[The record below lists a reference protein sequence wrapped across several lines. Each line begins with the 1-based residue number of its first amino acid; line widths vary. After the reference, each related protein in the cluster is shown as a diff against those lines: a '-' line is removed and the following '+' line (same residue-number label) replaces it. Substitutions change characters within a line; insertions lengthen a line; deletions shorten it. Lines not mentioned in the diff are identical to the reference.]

1 MSDSY
6 FNLKQPSY
14 KSALT
19 IDSIFVFLCQQK
31 SWISDVEIAVALDS
45 SIPVTRKLLV
55 ELGDVV
61 ESDRSGNWRIVQ
73 TVTTEVVSN
82 CDRSLSIEEK
92 QELLSLERT
101 IERGFYL
108 AGLAL
113 KQLRDRR
120 LYRESYAT
128 FEIYCRDR
136 FDFTR
141 ATAYYLIGAAKVIE
155 NLKCQ
160 QFVDIFPT
168 KESQCRPLMTLPPE
182 KQKKVWLKAIEQ
194 AKGKVP
200 SASIVKSVVAEIEG
214 NQLDRCLKKTSST
227 KQSEGLNYRS
237 GLGCEWYVKVEQ
249 SIYQQLMD
257 YQAKKGLPTLNST
270 ISNLLEL
277 VEDKN

>member
-1 MSDSY
+1 MSNSY

-14 KSALT
+14 K
-19 IDSIFVFLCQQK
+19 
-31 SWISDVEIAVALDS
+31 
-45 SIPVTRKLLV
+45 
-55 ELGDVV
+55 
-61 ESDRSGNWRIVQ
+61 
-73 TVTTEVVSN
+73 TTEVVSN

-101 IERGFYL
+101 VERGFYL

-128 FEIYCRDR
+128 FENYCRDR

-141 ATAYYLIGAAKVIE
+141 ATAYYLIGAASVVE

-168 KESQCRPLMTLPPE
+168 KESQCRPLMTLSPE
-182 KQKKVWLKAIEQ
+182 KQKQIWQRAIEQ
-194 AKGKVP
+194 ANGKVP
-200 SASIVKSVVAEIEG
+200 SARIVKKVIDEIEG
-214 NQLDRCLKKTSST
+214 NQLDRSSKKTSSV
-227 KQSEGLNYRS
+227 KRSEGLNYRS

-249 SIYQQLMD
+249 AIYQQLMD
-257 YQAKKGLPTLNST
+257 YKVKKGLPTLNST

-277 VEDKN
+277 VEKKN